1 MVTQINAIN
10 PPRSLLRKQYQ
21 PDEYDAD
28 VCLLLEGTYPYVT
41 GGVSNWVHD
50 VIGMQSDK
58 TFALFCITT
67 EDQVK
72 NIRYEMPDNIVSLTI
87 VSIQTI
93 RAGAK
98 RFRKQRHL
106 CRELEKPLVNLLER
120 GSAADL
126 MSIIHSI
133 APFKAQV
140 GSNSLLNSLPAWELV
155 TSMYSHSYDDL
166 SFIDFFWSWRTLLT
180 GLYAG
185 LLAPLPRAK
194 VYHALS
200 TGYAGLA
207 AARAKIETGRPVML
221 TEHGLYTNERRIELA
236 MADWLHDTSAPTLE
250 LGKRHNDL
258 RNVWINAF
266 SAYALACYET
276 CDEIITLHEVNKVM
290 QLHDGAPADRLSVIP
305 NGVDIDFYGKLKP
318 PRRPRRTVAFIGRV
332 VPIKDVATFIQACN
346 FVIKQVPDAE
356 FLVMGPTEEDKE
368 YFARMQSL
376 VEQFGLTNNLKFLG
390 NVKLSEYLP
399 KTDVIVLT
407 SISESQPLV
416 ILEGGA
422 AAIPVVT
429 TNVGAC
435 WEMLNGRSDERP
447 LLPPGG
453 YVTPVANAQ
462 ATAKGIIQLL
472 TDEASYNSCSEAMQ
486 KRIQTYYRK
495 SDVDAAYRELYT
507 RLSEKPTT
515 PFQLSNEAEEEVWPE
530 LASA

>member
-207 AARAKIETGRPVML
+207 AARAKIETG
-221 TEHGLYTNERRIELA
+221 I
-236 MADWLHDTSAPTLE
+236 
-250 LGKRHNDL
+250 
-258 RNVWINAF
+258 
-266 SAYALACYET
+266 
-276 CDEIITLHEVNKVM
+276 
-290 QLHDGAPADRLSVIP
+290 
-305 NGVDIDFYGKLKP
+305 
-318 PRRPRRTVAFIGRV
+318 
-332 VPIKDVATFIQACN
+332 
-346 FVIKQVPDAE
+346 
-356 FLVMGPTEEDKE
+356 
-368 YFARMQSL
+368 
-376 VEQFGLTNNLKFLG
+376 
-390 NVKLSEYLP
+390 
-399 KTDVIVLT
+399 
-407 SISESQPLV
+407 
-416 ILEGGA
+416 
-422 AAIPVVT
+422 
-429 TNVGAC
+429 
-435 WEMLNGRSDERP
+435 
-447 LLPPGG
+447 
-453 YVTPVANAQ
+453 
-462 ATAKGIIQLL
+462 
-472 TDEASYNSCSEAMQ
+472 AS
-486 KRIQTYYRK
+486 
-495 SDVDAAYRELYT
+495 
-507 RLSEKPTT
+507 
-515 PFQLSNEAEEEVWPE
+515 
-530 LASA
+530 